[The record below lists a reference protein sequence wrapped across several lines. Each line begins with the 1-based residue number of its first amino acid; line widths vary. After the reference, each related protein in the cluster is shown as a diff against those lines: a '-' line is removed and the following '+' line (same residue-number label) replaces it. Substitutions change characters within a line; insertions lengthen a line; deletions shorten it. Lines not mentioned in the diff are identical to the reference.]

1 MMFHMDVYY
10 PVNKM
15 VYNVLVE
22 GAETMFVIAVTNN
35 KGGVGKTTS
44 TIQYAHLI
52 AMAKPKSRVLI
63 IDLDPQS
70 HAARSLGV
78 SHLIPDQGGFGIEN
92 VLLDQPLHDN
102 LLTPR
107 ELVSEFLS
115 SSFTTEYALNEDM
128 VRTLVNGRH
137 NLYLLPSSPR
147 LELITEE
154 LSRKATSRLAR
165 SEGFSLD
172 TVLADTLTD
181 ALTTYTDQLNHS
193 VAPGFDY
200 VVIDCPPK
208 LDVLK
213 PTVYNFADIAVVPV
227 KVDALSFDGAQR
239 HTSQLATMR
248 QQEPNLIRTRLH
260 TVLPTMMPSHK
271 QIHVTDVYETMIQFY
286 GASTVAQPINEL
298 VEVKEAPAHGLTLYE
313 YSKVIR
319 KQSRALA
326 SYARAVRSLL

>member
-1 MMFHMDVYY
+1 M
-10 PVNKM
+10 
-15 VYNVLVE
+15 L
-22 GAETMFVIAVTNN
+22 VIAVTNN

-70 HAARSLGV
+70 HTARSLGI
-78 SHLIPDQGGFGIEN
+78 SHMVPDEGDFGIEN
-92 VLLDQPLHDN
+92 VLLGKPFRDN
-102 LLTPR
+102 ILTPR
-107 ELVSEFLS
+107 DLVSEFLS
-115 SSFTTEYALNEDM
+115 SSFATEYSLDAETR
-128 VRTLVNGRH
+128 RTLVNGRH

-165 SEGFSLD
+165 SEGFNLD
-172 TVLADTLTD
+172 TVLTDTLSNSLATFSD
-181 ALTTYTDQLNHS
+181 ELTSSTG
-193 VAPGFDY
+193 PGFDY

-213 PTVYNFADIAVVPV
+213 PAVYSFADIAVVPI

-248 QQEPNLIRTRLH
+248 KQEPQLIRTRLH
-260 TVLPTMMPSHK
+260 TVLPTMMPPRK
-271 QIHVTDVYETMIQFY
+271 QIHVTDVYEAMIQFY
-286 GASTVAQPINEL
+286 GASTVAQPIMEL
-298 VEVKEAPAHGLTLYE
+298 VEVKEAPASGFTLYE

-326 SYARAVRSLL
+326 SYARAVRSIL

>member
-1 MMFHMDVYY
+1 M
-10 PVNKM
+10 
-15 VYNVLVE
+15 L
-22 GAETMFVIAVTNN
+22 VIAITNN

-78 SHLIPDQGGFGIEN
+78 HQLIPDQGGFGVEN
-92 VLLDQPLHDN
+92 VLLGQPFHEN

-107 ELVSEFLS
+107 DLVSEFLS
-115 SSFTTEYALNEDM
+115 SSFVTEYALDEETI
-128 VRTLVNGRH
+128 RTLVNGRH

-165 SEGFSLD
+165 SEGFDLD
-172 TVLADTLTD
+172 TVLADTLSEHL
-181 ALTTYTDQLNHS
+181 ATYTDELTQL
-193 VAPGFDY
+193 APGFDY

-213 PTVYNFADIAVVPV
+213 PTVYNFADIAVVPI
-227 KVDALSFDGAQR
+227 KMDALSFDGAQR

-248 QQEPNLIRTRLH
+248 TQDPELIRTRLH
-260 TVLPTMMPSHK
+260 TVLPTMMPPRK
-271 QIHVTDVYETMIQFY
+271 QIHVTDVYEAMVQFY
-286 GASTVAQPINEL
+286 GANTVAQPIMEL
-298 VEVKEAPAHGLTLYE
+298 VEVKEAPANGLTLYE
-313 YSKVIR
+313 YAKVIR

-326 SYARAVRSLL
+326 SYARAVRSIL